1 MSRVTII
8 NRIEYEY
15 EKKREEYNAPK
26 SPPVLSRLFNRCL
39 RRPFILMESEMN
51 PSSDKNLLFA
61 LIAHHNGY
69 ITMEQFFEAA
79 AVWNREP
86 KRDLGEI
93 LVEKKFLDEVE
104 RFNIQGIVEDRLRRQ
119 GGIDDTLS
127 FIVAS
132 GSVPQGD
139 SLPEDWKGKIDA
151 ITQVIRDKTSPNP
164 PKFGAPETD
173 LGTHRYIIRKT
184 LGHGGQ
190 GYVWEAIDTELNRK
204 VAIKNIVPSLSSDPI
219 HQELLIDEARK
230 TGKLGHPGIPPVFD
244 IGKDTDGKPYF
255 TMQLISGGK
264 LSERYG
270 NLKYESISRSEF
282 VKQIRP
288 LLRHLIAACNTVE
301 FAFDTEAVIHR
312 DLKPANVMVNRYG
325 ETVVMDWG
333 MGKIVNDSSQISDD
347 ASSVLFI
354 PISQGSGSEEKTSV
368 GTIKGT
374 AAFMSPEQA
383 RAENDKLDHRTD
395 VYGLGAI
402 LYWILT
408 GQAPHKRTRDA
419 LPDIQKNRF
428 PTPSQARP
436 SLSIPPEIEAIC
448 LKAMASEPEDRY
460 QKSGQMAADLE
471 NFIAGEPVVALPEN
485 VLRKTERFLRKHARA
500 VIASLI
506 GLTLAVQ
513 GLALA
518 NRIIANKN
526 TQLKNSRA
534 VATKILDDLVGG
546 LTDNRLSQI
555 PKANEARLS
564 ILNQIATEVDDLI
577 KLNPD
582 DTELKLNYVNVL
594 IRQGKLQ
601 GDIGEKQKAIER
613 LERAHEILEQTKNV
627 SDPVFRDNWK
637 KTFCDKSYYHASE
650 LIKQKFIDQADPI
663 AEEAIAIAEQY
674 SDSIKS
680 NAEKTKDFSVFFAR
694 LYRQRASIHVMRG
707 NWQQALDETIKA
719 KNILQPFV
727 EGPLSKLTSESEPPD
742 LTTEE
747 GKEIFEDLAYYLLLC
762 GDQGDYETVSEKY
775 EDAERSFLKAL
786 EVAKILSK
794 TKLPADG
801 ILQTVNNLRKLHR
814 LALITENQNKADKY
828 YQQAM
833 ESISKFI
840 EDLPGLEKSIF
851 LIECDRAR
859 GMAKINLEEAKKAL
873 EKAKQSNKKMLDDK
887 DLEKLIQGESANTE
901 VEYYLAA
908 ANTAIT
914 RAIDG
919 NSPELP
925 SLESKK
931 IGLLRKMQEI
941 KSGKLKIRELNY
953 LP

>member
-1 MSRVTII
+1 
-8 NRIEYEY
+8 
-15 EKKREEYNAPK
+15 
-26 SPPVLSRLFNRCL
+26 
-39 RRPFILMESEMN
+39 MN

-86 KRDLGEI
+86 KRELGEI
-93 LVEKKFLDEVE
+93 LVEKKFLDDVE
-104 RFNIQGIVEDRLRRQ
+104 RFNIQGIVEDRVRRQ

-132 GSVPQGD
+132 GSVPQKD
-139 SLPEDWKGKIDA
+139 ALPEDWQDKIDA
-151 ITQVIRDKTSPNP
+151 ITQVISDKTSPNP
-164 PKFGAPETD
+164 PNFGTPEANR
-173 LGTHRYIIRKT
+173 GIHRYIIRKS

-190 GYVWEAIDTELNRK
+190 GYVWEAIDTELNRR
-204 VAIKNIVPSLSSDPI
+204 VAIKNIVPSLSSDPL

-230 TGKLGHPGIPPVFD
+230 TGKLGHPGVPPVFD
-244 IGKDTDGKPYF
+244 IGKDADGKPFF

-264 LSERYG
+264 LSETYD
-270 NLKYESISRSEF
+270 NLKYESISRSDF
-282 VKQIRP
+282 VNQIRP

-301 FAFDTEAVIHR
+301 FAFDKEAVIHR
-312 DLKPANVMVNRYG
+312 DLKPANIMVNRYG

-333 MGKIVNDSSQISDD
+333 MGKIISDSSQINDD

-354 PISQGSGSEEKTSV
+354 PITQGSSSEERTSV

-460 QKSGQMAADLE
+460 QKAGQMAADLE
-471 NFIAGEPVVALPEN
+471 NFIAGEPVVALPDN
-485 VLRKTERFLRKHARA
+485 LPRKTERFLRKHARA
-500 VIASLI
+500 VSASLI
-506 GLTLAVQ
+506 GLTLATV

-518 NRIIANKN
+518 NRVIASKN
-526 TQLKNSRA
+526 VQLKNSRA
-534 VATKILDDLVGG
+534 VATNILEDLLGG
-546 LTDNRLSQI
+546 LTDDRLSQI
-555 PKANEARLS
+555 PEANGARLK
-564 ILNQIATEVDDLI
+564 ILTRIVPDLENLI
-577 KLNPD
+577 EQNPEY
-582 DTELKLNYVNVL
+582 TQLKLDLVNVL
-594 IRQGKLQ
+594 IRLGKLQ
-601 GDIGEKQKAIER
+601 GDLGEKQEAIER
-613 LERAHEILEQTKNV
+613 LERAHELLEQTKNI
-627 SDPVFRDNWK
+627 SDPDFVENWK
-637 KTFCDKSYYHASE
+637 KTFCDKSYYHATE
-650 LIKQKFIDQADPI
+650 LIKQKVIDQADPI
-663 AEEAIAIAEQY
+663 VEEAIAIAEQY
-674 SDSIKS
+674 SDSVKS

-694 LYRQRASIHVMRG
+694 LYRLRASIHVMRG
-707 NWQQALDETIKA
+707 NWQQALVETIKA
-719 KNILQPFV
+719 KDILQPFV

-747 GKEIFEDLAYYLLLC
+747 QKEILAVLGYDVLLS
-762 GDQGDYETVSEKY
+762 GDQGDYETVSEKHQ
-775 EDAERSFLKAL
+775 DAERSFLKAL
-786 EVAKILSK
+786 DVAKILSK
-794 TKLPADG
+794 TELPVDG
-801 ILQTVNNLRKLHR
+801 IVQTVNNLRKLNR
-814 LALITENQNKADKY
+814 LALITENETKADMY
-828 YQQAM
+828 YQQM
-833 ESISKFI
+833 MDSTSK
-840 EDLPGLEKSIF
+840 ETLEFPIVQKYLYF
-851 LIECDRAR
+851 VECDRAR
-859 GMAKINLEEAKKAL
+859 GLAKINLEEAKKAL
-873 EKAKQSNKKMLDDK
+873 EKAKQLQ
-887 DLEKLIQGESANTE
+887 EKLINDPDLQQFIRGESAKTE

-919 NSPELP
+919 RSPELP

-931 IGLLRKMQEI
+931 IELLSKMEGLNA
-941 KSGKLKIRELNY
+941 GKLKIRELNY

>member
-1 MSRVTII
+1 
-8 NRIEYEY
+8 
-15 EKKREEYNAPK
+15 
-26 SPPVLSRLFNRCL
+26 
-39 RRPFILMESEMN
+39 MN

-86 KRDLGEI
+86 KRELGEI

-132 GSVPQGD
+132 GSVPQKD
-139 SLPEDWKGKIDA
+139 ALPEDWQDKIDA
-151 ITQVIRDKTSPNP
+151 ITQVISDKTSPNP
-164 PKFGAPETD
+164 PNFGTPEANR
-173 LGTHRYIIRKT
+173 GIHRYIIRKS

-190 GYVWEAIDTELNRK
+190 GYVWEAIDTELNRR
-204 VAIKNIVPSLSSDPI
+204 VAIKNIVPSLSSDPL

-230 TGKLGHPGIPPVFD
+230 TGKLGHPGVPPVFD
-244 IGKDTDGKPYF
+244 IGKDADGKPFF

-264 LSERYG
+264 LSETYD
-270 NLKYESISRSEF
+270 NLKYESISRSDF
-282 VKQIRP
+282 VNQIRP

-301 FAFDTEAVIHR
+301 FAFDKEAVIHR
-312 DLKPANVMVNRYG
+312 DLKPANIMVNRYG

-333 MGKIVNDSSQISDD
+333 MGKIISDSSQINDD

-354 PISQGSGSEEKTSV
+354 PITQGSSSEERTSV

-460 QKSGQMAADLE
+460 QKAGQMAADLE
-471 NFIAGEPVVALPEN
+471 NFIAGEPVVALPDN
-485 VLRKTERFLRKHARA
+485 LPRKTERFLRKHARA
-500 VIASLI
+500 VSASLI
-506 GLTLAVQ
+506 GLTLATV

-518 NRIIANKN
+518 NRVIASKN
-526 TQLKNSRA
+526 VQLKNSRA
-534 VATKILDDLVGG
+534 VATNILEDLLGG
-546 LTDNRLSQI
+546 LTDDRLSQI
-555 PKANEARLS
+555 PEANGARLK
-564 ILNQIATEVDDLI
+564 ILTRIVPDLENLI
-577 KLNPD
+577 EQNPEY
-582 DTELKLNYVNVL
+582 TQLKLDLVNVL
-594 IRQGKLQ
+594 IRLGKLQ
-601 GDIGEKQKAIER
+601 GDLGEKQEAIER
-613 LERAHEILEQTKNV
+613 LERAHELLEQTKNI
-627 SDPVFRDNWK
+627 SDPDFVENWK
-637 KTFCDKSYYHASE
+637 KTFCDKSYYHATE
-650 LIKQKFIDQADPI
+650 LIKQKVIDQADPI
-663 AEEAIAIAEQY
+663 VEEAIAIAEQY
-674 SDSIKS
+674 SDSVKS

-694 LYRQRASIHVMRG
+694 LYRLRASIHVMRG
-707 NWQQALDETIKA
+707 NWQQALVETIKA
-719 KNILQPFV
+719 KDILQPFV

-747 GKEIFEDLAYYLLLC
+747 QKEILAVLGYDVLLS
-762 GDQGDYETVSEKY
+762 GDQGDYETVSEKHQ
-775 EDAERSFLKAL
+775 DAERSFLKAL
-786 EVAKILSK
+786 DVAKILSK
-794 TKLPADG
+794 TELPVDG
-801 ILQTVNNLRKLHR
+801 IVQTVNNLRKLHR
-814 LALITENQNKADKY
+814 LALITENETKADMY
-828 YQQAM
+828 YQQM
-833 ESISKFI
+833 MDSTSK
-840 EDLPGLEKSIF
+840 ETLEFPIVQKYLYF
-851 LIECDRAR
+851 VECDRAR
-859 GMAKINLEEAKKAL
+859 GLAKINLEEAKKAL
-873 EKAKQSNKKMLDDK
+873 EKAKQLQ
-887 DLEKLIQGESANTE
+887 EKLINDPDLQQFIRGESAKTE

-919 NSPELP
+919 RSPELP

-931 IGLLRKMQEI
+931 IELLSKMEGLNA
-941 KSGKLKIRELNY
+941 GKLKIRELNY

>member
-1 MSRVTII
+1 
-8 NRIEYEY
+8 
-15 EKKREEYNAPK
+15 
-26 SPPVLSRLFNRCL
+26 
-39 RRPFILMESEMN
+39 MESEMN

>member
-1 MSRVTII
+1 
-8 NRIEYEY
+8 
-15 EKKREEYNAPK
+15 
-26 SPPVLSRLFNRCL
+26 
-39 RRPFILMESEMN
+39 MN

-86 KRDLGEI
+86 KRELGEI
-93 LVEKKFLDEVE
+93 LVEKKFLDDVE
-104 RFNIQGIVEDRLRRQ
+104 RFNIQGIVEDRVRRQ

-132 GSVPQGD
+132 GSVPQKD
-139 SLPEDWKGKIDA
+139 ALPEDWQDKIDA
-151 ITQVIRDKTSPNP
+151 ITQVISDKTSPNP
-164 PKFGAPETD
+164 PNFGTPEANR
-173 LGTHRYIIRKT
+173 GIHRYIIRKS

-190 GYVWEAIDTELNRK
+190 GYVWEAIDTELNRR
-204 VAIKNIVPSLSSDPI
+204 VAIKNIVPSLSSDPL

-230 TGKLGHPGIPPVFD
+230 TGKLGHPGVPPVFD
-244 IGKDTDGKPYF
+244 IGKDADGKPFF

-264 LSERYG
+264 LSETYD
-270 NLKYESISRSEF
+270 NLKYESISRSDF
-282 VKQIRP
+282 VNQIRP

-301 FAFDTEAVIHR
+301 FAFDKEAVIHR
-312 DLKPANVMVNRYG
+312 DLKPANIMVNRYG

-333 MGKIVNDSSQISDD
+333 MGKIISDSSQINDD

-354 PISQGSGSEEKTSV
+354 PITQGSSSEERTSV

-460 QKSGQMAADLE
+460 QKAGQMAADLE
-471 NFIAGEPVVALPEN
+471 NFIAGEPVVALPDN
-485 VLRKTERFLRKHARA
+485 LPRKTERFLRKHARA
-500 VIASLI
+500 VSASLI
-506 GLTLAVQ
+506 GLTLATV

-518 NRIIANKN
+518 NRVIASKN
-526 TQLKNSRA
+526 VQLKNSRA
-534 VATKILDDLVGG
+534 VATNILEDLLGG
-546 LTDNRLSQI
+546 LTDDRLSQI
-555 PKANEARLS
+555 PEANGARLK
-564 ILNQIATEVDDLI
+564 ILTRIVPDLENLI
-577 KLNPD
+577 EQNPEY
-582 DTELKLNYVNVL
+582 TQLKLDLVNVL
-594 IRQGKLQ
+594 IRLGKLQ
-601 GDIGEKQKAIER
+601 GDLGEKQEAIER
-613 LERAHEILEQTKNV
+613 LERAHELLEQTKNI
-627 SDPVFRDNWK
+627 SDPDFVENWK
-637 KTFCDKSYYHASE
+637 KTFCDKSYYHATE
-650 LIKQKFIDQADPI
+650 LIKQKVIDQADPI
-663 AEEAIAIAEQY
+663 VEEAIAIAEQY
-674 SDSIKS
+674 SDSVKS

-694 LYRQRASIHVMRG
+694 LYRLRASIHVMRG
-707 NWQQALDETIKA
+707 NWQQALVETIKA
-719 KNILQPFV
+719 KDILQPFV

-747 GKEIFEDLAYYLLLC
+747 QKEILAVLGYDVLLS
-762 GDQGDYETVSEKY
+762 GDQGDYETVSEKHQ
-775 EDAERSFLKAL
+775 DAERSFLKAL
-786 EVAKILSK
+786 DVAKILSK
-794 TKLPADG
+794 TELPVDG
-801 ILQTVNNLRKLHR
+801 IVQTVNNLRKLHR
-814 LALITENQNKADKY
+814 LALITENETKADMY
-828 YQQAM
+828 YQQM
-833 ESISKFI
+833 MDSTSK
-840 EDLPGLEKSIF
+840 ETLEFPIVQKYLYF
-851 LIECDRAR
+851 VECDRAR
-859 GMAKINLEEAKKAL
+859 GLAKINLEEAKKAL
-873 EKAKQSNKKMLDDK
+873 EKAKQLQ
-887 DLEKLIQGESANTE
+887 EKLINDPDLQQFIRGESAKTE

-919 NSPELP
+919 RSPELP

-931 IGLLRKMQEI
+931 IELLSKMEGLNA
-941 KSGKLKIRELNY
+941 GKLKIRELNY

>member
-1 MSRVTII
+1 
-8 NRIEYEY
+8 
-15 EKKREEYNAPK
+15 
-26 SPPVLSRLFNRCL
+26 
-39 RRPFILMESEMN
+39 MN

-69 ITMEQFFEAA
+69 ISMEQFFEAA
-79 AVWNREP
+79 AVWNKEP
-86 KRDLGEI
+86 KRELGEI

-104 RFNIQGIVEDRLRRQ
+104 RFNIQGIVEDRVRRQ

-132 GSVPQGD
+132 GSVPQKD
-139 SLPEDWKGKIDA
+139 ALPEDWQDKIDA
-151 ITQVIRDKTSPNP
+151 ITQVISNKTSPNP
-164 PKFGAPETD
+164 PNFGTPEANR
-173 LGTHRYIIRKT
+173 GIHRYIIRKS

-190 GYVWEAIDTELNRK
+190 GYVWEAIDTELNRR
-204 VAIKNIVPSLSSDPI
+204 VAIKNIVPSLSSDPL

-230 TGKLGHPGIPPVFD
+230 TGKLGHPGVPPVFD
-244 IGKDTDGKPYF
+244 IGKDADGKPFF

-264 LSERYG
+264 LSETYD
-270 NLKYESISRSEF
+270 NLKYESISRSDF
-282 VKQIRP
+282 VNQIRP

-301 FAFDTEAVIHR
+301 FAFDIEAVIHR
-312 DLKPANVMVNRYG
+312 DLKPANIMVNRYG

-333 MGKIVNDSSQISDD
+333 MGKIISDPSQINDD

-354 PISQGSGSEEKTSV
+354 PITQGSSSEERTSV

-448 LKAMASEPEDRY
+448 LKAMASKPEDRY
-460 QKSGQMAADLE
+460 QKAGQMAADLE
-471 NFIAGEPVVALPEN
+471 NFIAGEPVVALPDN
-485 VLRKTERFLRKHARA
+485 LPRKTERFLRKHARA
-500 VIASLI
+500 VTASLL
-506 GLTLAVQ
+506 GLSLATV

-518 NRIIANKN
+518 NRIIASKN
-526 TQLKNSRA
+526 VQLQNSRA
-534 VATKILDDLVGG
+534 VSTKIMEDLVGG
-546 LTDNRLSQI
+546 LTDNRLAQI
-555 PKANEARLS
+555 PQANGARQS
-564 ILNQIATEVDDLI
+564 ILQEIATEVNDLI
-577 KLNPD
+577 GENPD
-582 DTELKLNYVNVL
+582 DNELKLNYVNVL
-594 IRQGKLQ
+594 IRLGKLE
-601 GDIGEKQKAIER
+601 GDLVNEEEAIER
-613 LERAHEILEQTKNV
+613 FERAHEILEQTKTI
-627 SDPVFRDNWK
+627 SDPVFRENWK
-637 KTFCDKSYYHASE
+637 KTFFDESFYHATE
-650 LIKQKFIDQADPI
+650 LIKQKKIDQADPI
-663 AEEAIAIAEQY
+663 VEDVIAIAEKY

-680 NAEKTKDFSVFFAR
+680 NAEKTKDFSVFLSR
-694 LYRQRASIHVMRG
+694 LYRPRASIHVLLG
-707 NWQQALDETIKA
+707 NWQQALAETSKA
-719 KNILQPFV
+719 RDILKPFV
-727 EGPLSKLTSESEPPD
+727 EGPLSKLTSESEPLD

-747 GKEIFEDLAYYLLLC
+747 GKKIFEALGYYLLFC
-762 GDQGDYETVSEKY
+762 GDQGDYEIVSEKRDKY
-775 EDAERSFLKAL
+775 DNAEKSFLEAL
-786 EVAKILSK
+786 DVAKILSK
-794 TKLPADG
+794 TELPADG
-801 ILQTVNNLRKLHR
+801 KIQTVNNLRKLHR
-814 LALITENQNKADKY
+814 LALITEKQNKADKY

-833 ESISKFI
+833 DSISKFI

-873 EKAKQSNKKMLDDK
+873 EKAKQSHKKMLDDK
-887 DLEKLIQGESANTE
+887 DLQKLIQGESAKTE
-901 VEYYLAA
+901 AEYYLAA

-919 NSPELP
+919 NSPGLP
-925 SLESKK
+925 SLEKEKAELLSKIEEFK
-931 IGLLRKMQEI
+931 A
-941 KSGKLKIRELNY
+941 GKLKIRELNY

>member
-1 MSRVTII
+1 
-8 NRIEYEY
+8 
-15 EKKREEYNAPK
+15 
-26 SPPVLSRLFNRCL
+26 
-39 RRPFILMESEMN
+39 MESEMN

-164 PKFGAPETD
+164 PNFGAPETD

-204 VAIKNIVPSLSSDPI
+204 VAIKNIVPSLSSDPL

-244 IGKDTDGKPYF
+244 IGKDADGKPYF

-270 NLKYESISRSEF
+270 NLKYESISRSDF

-333 MGKIVNDSSQISDD
+333 MGKIISDPSHINDD

-354 PISQGSGSEEKTSV
+354 PITQGSSSEERTSV

-383 RAENDKLDHRTD
+383 RAENDRLDHRTD

-555 PKANEARLS
+555 PEANEARLS
-564 ILNQIATEVDDLI
+564 ILDEIATEVDDLI

-582 DTELKLNYVNVL
+582 DAELKLDL
-594 IRQGKLQ
+594 IRLLIRSAK
-601 GDIGEKQKAIER
+601 IEGENSKSDEAIKHWQ
-613 LERAHEILEQTKNV
+613 RADELLKETKDE
-627 SDPVFRDNWK
+627 SDRVFKENWIN
-637 KTFCDKSYYHASE
+637 TFCDKGYYHSSQ
-650 LIKQKFIDQADPI
+650 LIKQDHADQADTLI
-663 AEEAIAIAEQY
+663 AEACAIAEQY
-674 SDSIKS
+674 HDSIKS
-680 NAEKTKDFSVFFAR
+680 NPDKTKDFSASFAR
-694 LYRQRASIHVMRG
+694 LYRQRASIHVLRG

-719 KNILQPFV
+719 RGVLQPSV
-727 EGPLSKLTSESEPPD
+727 KEPLSKLTSEPGSGN
-742 LTTEE
+742 LTSAEE
-747 GKEIFEDLAYYLLLC
+747 NEILGVLGNYVLLC
-762 GDQGDYETVSEKY
+762 GDQGDYEIVLEKY
-775 EDAERSFLKAL
+775 EDAERSFLDSL
-786 EVAKILSK
+786 HVAEMLSPMQ
-794 TKLPADG
+794 LGADG
-801 ILQTVNNLRKLHR
+801 KIQTVNNLRKLHR
-814 LALITENQNKADKY
+814 LALITEDDRKADNY
-828 YQQAM
+828 YQQVM
-833 ESISKFI
+833 DSTSKETSSFPKVQRY
-840 EDLPGLEKSIF
+840 LYF
-851 LIECDRAR
+851 IECDRAR
-859 GMAKINLEEAKKAL
+859 GLAKINLEEAKKAL
-873 EKAKQSNKKMLDDK
+873 ENAKQAHD
-887 DLEKLIQGESANTE
+887 KLINDPNFQPLIQLESAQTE

-908 ANTAIT
+908 ATCAI
-914 RAIDG
+914 RKAIDG
-919 NSPELP
+919 NSPEST
-925 SLESKK
+925 SLETQRVNLLKK
-931 IGLLRKMQEI
+931 MEELKAN
-941 KSGKLKIRELNY
+941 SLKIQELKY

>member
-1 MSRVTII
+1 
-8 NRIEYEY
+8 
-15 EKKREEYNAPK
+15 
-26 SPPVLSRLFNRCL
+26 
-39 RRPFILMESEMN
+39 MN

-69 ITMEQFFEAA
+69 ISMEQFFEAA
-79 AVWNREP
+79 AVWNKEP
-86 KRDLGEI
+86 KRELGEI
-93 LVEKKFLDEVE
+93 LVEKNFLDEVE
-104 RFNIQGIVEDRLRRQ
+104 RFNIQGIVEDRVRRQ

-132 GSVPQGD
+132 GSVPQKD
-139 SLPEDWKGKIDA
+139 ALPEDWQDKIDA
-151 ITQVIRDKTSPNP
+151 ITQVISNKTSPNP
-164 PKFGAPETD
+164 PNFGTPEANR
-173 LGTHRYIIRKT
+173 GIHRYIIRKS

-190 GYVWEAIDTELNRK
+190 GYVWEAIDTELNRR
-204 VAIKNIVPSLSSDPI
+204 VAIKNIVPSLSSDPL

-230 TGKLGHPGIPPVFD
+230 TGKLGHPGVPPVFD
-244 IGKDTDGKPYF
+244 IGKDADGKPFF

-264 LSERYG
+264 LSETYD
-270 NLKYESISRSEF
+270 NLKYESISRSDF
-282 VKQIRP
+282 VNQIRP

-301 FAFDTEAVIHR
+301 FAFDIEAVIHR
-312 DLKPANVMVNRYG
+312 DLKPANIMVNRYG

-333 MGKIVNDSSQISDD
+333 MGKIISDPSQINDD

-354 PISQGSGSEEKTSV
+354 PITQGSSSEERTSV

-448 LKAMASEPEDRY
+448 LKAMASKPEDRY
-460 QKSGQMAADLE
+460 QKAGQMAADLE
-471 NFIAGEPVVALPEN
+471 NFIAGEPVVALPDN
-485 VLRKTERFLRKHARA
+485 LPRKTERFLRKHARA
-500 VIASLI
+500 VTASLL
-506 GLTLAVQ
+506 GLSLATV

-518 NRIIANKN
+518 NRIIASKN
-526 TQLKNSRA
+526 VQLQNSRA
-534 VATKILDDLVGG
+534 VSTKIMEDLVGG
-546 LTDNRLSQI
+546 LTDNRLAQI
-555 PKANEARLS
+555 PQANGARQS
-564 ILNQIATEVDDLI
+564 ILQEIATEVNDLI
-577 KLNPD
+577 GENPD
-582 DTELKLNYVNVL
+582 DNELKLNYVNVL
-594 IRQGKLQ
+594 IRLGKLE
-601 GDIGEKQKAIER
+601 GDLVNEEEAIER
-613 LERAHEILEQTKNV
+613 FERAHEILEQTKTI
-627 SDPVFRDNWK
+627 SDPVFRENWK
-637 KTFCDKSYYHASE
+637 KTFFDESFYHATE
-650 LIKQKFIDQADPI
+650 LIKQKKIDQADPI
-663 AEEAIAIAEQY
+663 VEDVIAIAEKY

-680 NAEKTKDFSVFFAR
+680 NAEKTKDFSVFLSR
-694 LYRQRASIHVMRG
+694 LYRPRASIHVLLG
-707 NWQQALDETIKA
+707 NWQQALAETSKA
-719 KNILQPFV
+719 RDILKPFV
-727 EGPLSKLTSESEPPD
+727 EGPLSKLTSESEPLD

-747 GKEIFEDLAYYLLLC
+747 GKKIFEALGYYLLFC
-762 GDQGDYETVSEKY
+762 GDQGDYEIVSEKRDKY
-775 EDAERSFLKAL
+775 DNAEKSFLEAL
-786 EVAKILSK
+786 DVAKILSK
-794 TKLPADG
+794 TELPADG
-801 ILQTVNNLRKLHR
+801 KIQTVNNLRKLHR
-814 LALITENQNKADKY
+814 LALITEKQNKADKY

-833 ESISKFI
+833 DSISKFI

-873 EKAKQSNKKMLDDK
+873 EKAKQSHKKMLDDK
-887 DLEKLIQGESANTE
+887 DLQKLIQGESAKTE
-901 VEYYLAA
+901 AEYYLAA

-919 NSPELP
+919 NSPGLP
-925 SLESKK
+925 SLEKEKAELLSKIEEFK
-931 IGLLRKMQEI
+931 A
-941 KSGKLKIRELNY
+941 GKLKIRELNY

>member
-1 MSRVTII
+1 
-8 NRIEYEY
+8 
-15 EKKREEYNAPK
+15 
-26 SPPVLSRLFNRCL
+26 
-39 RRPFILMESEMN
+39 MN

-86 KRDLGEI
+86 KRELGEI

-132 GSVPQGD
+132 GSVPQKD
-139 SLPEDWKGKIDA
+139 ALPEDWQDKIDA
-151 ITQVIRDKTSPNP
+151 ITQVISDKTSPNP
-164 PKFGAPETD
+164 PNFGTPEANR
-173 LGTHRYIIRKT
+173 GIHRYIIRKS

-190 GYVWEAIDTELNRK
+190 GYVWEAIDTELNRR

-244 IGKDTDGKPYF
+244 IGKDADGKPYF

-312 DLKPANVMVNRYG
+312 DLKPANIMVNRYG

-354 PISQGSGSEEKTSV
+354 PISPGSGSEERTSV

-374 AAFMSPEQA
+374 TAFMSPEQA
-383 RAENDKLDHRTD
+383 RAENDRLDHRTD

-408 GQAPHKRTRDA
+408 GLAPHKGTRDA
-419 LPDIQKNRF
+419 LPNIQQNRF
-428 PTPSQARP
+428 PRPSQARP
-436 SLSIPPEIEAIC
+436 SLSIPPELEAIC
-448 LKAMASEPEDRY
+448 LKAMAAQPEDRY

-485 VLRKTERFLRKHARA
+485 LLRKTERFLRKHARA

-518 NRIIANKN
+518 NGVIANKN

-534 VATKILDDLVGG
+534 VATKIMEDLVGG
-546 LTDNRLSQI
+546 LTDNSLSQI
-555 PKANEARLS
+555 PGAHEARLE
-564 ILNQIATEVDDLI
+564 ILNKIVPDFEKLI
-577 KLNPD
+577 EQNPEY
-582 DTELKLNYVNVL
+582 TELKLDLVNVL
-594 IRQGKLQ
+594 IRLGKTE
-601 GDIGEKQKAIER
+601 GEIGEYQGAIEH
-613 LERAHEILEQTKNV
+613 LEQADEILEQTKNV
-627 SDPVFRDNWK
+627 SDPDFMENWK
-637 KTFCDKSYYHASE
+637 MAFCDKSYYHSSVFV
-650 LIKQKFIDQADPI
+650 KQRDIDQADSI

-680 NAEKTKDFSVFFAR
+680 NAEKTKEFSTSFAR
-694 LYRQRASIHVMRG
+694 LYRQRASIHVLRG

-719 KNILQPFV
+719 RGVLQPFIK
-727 EGPLSKLTSESEPPD
+727 EPLSKLTSEPGSGN
-742 LTTEE
+742 LTSAEE
-747 GKEIFEDLAYYLLLC
+747 NEILGVLGNYVLLC
-762 GDQGDYETVSEKY
+762 GDQGDYEIVLDKY
-775 EDAERSFLKAL
+775 EDAERSLL
-786 EVAKILSK
+786 DSLHVAKMLSPMQ
-794 TKLPADG
+794 LGADG
-801 ILQTVNNLRKLHR
+801 KIQTVNNLRKLQR
-814 LALITENQNKADKY
+814 LALITKNETKADMY
-828 YQQAM
+828 YQRM
-833 ESISKFI
+833 MDSTSKKT
-840 EDLPGLEKSIF
+840 LEFPIVQKYLYF
-851 LIECDRAR
+851 VECDRAR
-859 GMAKINLEEAKKAL
+859 GLAEINLEQAKQAL
-873 EKAKQSNKKMLDDK
+873 EKAKQS
-887 DLEKLIQGESANTE
+887 LEKIASDSDLKAILNSKPSKNEID
-901 VEYYLAA
+901 YYSVAA
-908 ANTAIT
+908 KTAIT

-919 NSPELP
+919 NSSELP
-925 SLESKK
+925 SLEAEKAELLSRIEESKA
-931 IGLLRKMQEI
+931 
-941 KSGKLKIRELNY
+941 GKLKIRELNY

>member
-1 MSRVTII
+1 
-8 NRIEYEY
+8 
-15 EKKREEYNAPK
+15 
-26 SPPVLSRLFNRCL
+26 
-39 RRPFILMESEMN
+39 MN

-69 ITMEQFFEAA
+69 ISMEQFFEAA
-79 AVWNREP
+79 AVWNKEP
-86 KRDLGEI
+86 KRELGEI
-93 LVEKKFLDEVE
+93 LVEKNFLDEVE
-104 RFNIQGIVEDRLRRQ
+104 RFNIQGIVEDRVRRQ

-132 GSVPQGD
+132 GSVPQKD
-139 SLPEDWKGKIDA
+139 ALPEDWQDKIDA
-151 ITQVIRDKTSPNP
+151 ITQVISNKTSPNP
-164 PKFGAPETD
+164 PNFGTPEANR
-173 LGTHRYIIRKT
+173 GIHRYIIRKS

-190 GYVWEAIDTELNRK
+190 GYVWEAIDTELNRR
-204 VAIKNIVPSLSSDPI
+204 VAIKNIVPSLSSDPL

-230 TGKLGHPGIPPVFD
+230 TGKLGHPGVPPVFD
-244 IGKDTDGKPYF
+244 IGKDADGKPFF

-264 LSERYG
+264 LSETYD
-270 NLKYESISRSEF
+270 NLKYESISRSDF
-282 VKQIRP
+282 VNQIRP

-301 FAFDTEAVIHR
+301 FAFDIEAVIHR
-312 DLKPANVMVNRYG
+312 DLKPANIMVNRYG

-333 MGKIVNDSSQISDD
+333 MGKIISDPSQINDD

-354 PISQGSGSEEKTSV
+354 PITQGSSSEERTSV

-448 LKAMASEPEDRY
+448 LKAMASKPEDRY
-460 QKSGQMAADLE
+460 QKAGQMAADLE
-471 NFIAGEPVVALPEN
+471 NFIAGEPVVALPDN
-485 VLRKTERFLRKHARA
+485 LPRKTERFLRKHARA
-500 VIASLI
+500 VTASLL
-506 GLTLAVQ
+506 GLSLATV

-518 NRIIANKN
+518 NRIIASKN
-526 TQLKNSRA
+526 VQLQNSRA
-534 VATKILDDLVGG
+534 VSTKIMEDLVGG
-546 LTDNRLSQI
+546 LTDNRLAQI
-555 PKANEARLS
+555 PQANGARQS
-564 ILNQIATEVDDLI
+564 ILQEIATEVNDLI
-577 KLNPD
+577 GENPD
-582 DTELKLNYVNVL
+582 DNELKLNYVNVL
-594 IRQGKLQ
+594 IRLGKLE
-601 GDIGEKQKAIER
+601 GDLVNEEEAIER
-613 LERAHEILEQTKNV
+613 FERAHEILEQTKTI
-627 SDPVFRDNWK
+627 SDPVFRENWK
-637 KTFCDKSYYHASE
+637 KTFFDESFYHATE
-650 LIKQKFIDQADPI
+650 LIKQKKIDQADPI
-663 AEEAIAIAEQY
+663 VEDVIAIAEKY

-680 NAEKTKDFSVFFAR
+680 NAEKTKDFSVFLSR
-694 LYRQRASIHVMRG
+694 LYRPRASIHVLLG
-707 NWQQALDETIKA
+707 NWQQALAETSKA
-719 KNILQPFV
+719 RDILKPFV
-727 EGPLSKLTSESEPPD
+727 EGPLSKLTSESEPLD

-747 GKEIFEDLAYYLLLC
+747 GKKIFEALGYYLLFC
-762 GDQGDYETVSEKY
+762 GDQGDYEIVSDKRDKYDNAEK
-775 EDAERSFLKAL
+775 SFLEAL
-786 EVAKILSK
+786 DVAKILSK
-794 TKLPADG
+794 TELPADG
-801 ILQTVNNLRKLHR
+801 KIQTVNNLRKLHR
-814 LALITENQNKADKY
+814 LALITEKQNKADKY

-833 ESISKFI
+833 DSISKFI

-873 EKAKQSNKKMLDDK
+873 EKAKQSHKKMLDDK
-887 DLEKLIQGESANTE
+887 DLQKLIQGESAKTE
-901 VEYYLAA
+901 AEYYLAA

-919 NSPELP
+919 NSPGLP
-925 SLESKK
+925 SLEKEKAELLSKIEEFK
-931 IGLLRKMQEI
+931 A
-941 KSGKLKIRELNY
+941 GKLKIRELNY

>member
-1 MSRVTII
+1 
-8 NRIEYEY
+8 
-15 EKKREEYNAPK
+15 
-26 SPPVLSRLFNRCL
+26 
-39 RRPFILMESEMN
+39 MESEMN

-61 LIAHHNGY
+61 LIAQHNGY

-86 KRDLGEI
+86 KRDLGEV

-119 GGIDDTLS
+119 GGVDNTLS
-127 FIVAS
+127 FIIES

-139 SLPEDWKGKIDA
+139 SLPEDWKSKIEA
-151 ITQVIRDKTSPNP
+151 ITQVIRDKTPPNP
-164 PKFGAPETD
+164 PNFGAPETD
-173 LGTHRYIIRKT
+173 LGTHRYIIRNT

-244 IGKDTDGKPYF
+244 IGKDADGKPYF

-312 DLKPANVMVNRYG
+312 DLKPANIMVNRYG

-354 PISQGSGSEEKTSV
+354 PISPGSGSEERTSV

-374 AAFMSPEQA
+374 TAFMSPEQA
-383 RAENDKLDHRTD
+383 RAENDRLDHRTD

-408 GQAPHKRTRDA
+408 GLAPHKGTRDA
-419 LPDIQKNRF
+419 LPNIQQNRF
-428 PTPSQARP
+428 PRPSQARP
-436 SLSIPPEIEAIC
+436 SLSIPPELEAIC
-448 LKAMASEPEDRY
+448 LKAMAAQPEDRY
-460 QKSGQMAADLE
+460 RKSGQMAADLE

-485 VLRKTERFLRKHARA
+485 LLRKTERFLRKHARA

-518 NRIIANKN
+518 NGIIANKN

-534 VATKILDDLVGG
+534 VATKIMEDLVGG
-546 LTDNRLSQI
+546 LTDNSLSQI
-555 PKANEARLS
+555 PEANEARLS
-564 ILNQIATEVDDLI
+564 ILNKIATEVDDLI

-594 IRQGKLQ
+594 IRLGKLQ
-601 GDIGEKQKAIER
+601 GDIGEKEKAIER
-613 LERAHEILEQTKNV
+613 LERAHEILDQTRNV

-637 KTFCDKSYYHASE
+637 KTFCDKSYYHATE
-650 LIKQKFIDQADPI
+650 LIKQKLIDQADPI
-663 AEEAIAIAEQY
+663 VEDAIAIAEQY

-680 NAEKTKDFSVFFAR
+680 NAEKTKEFSVFLSR
-694 LYRQRASIHVMRG
+694 LYRPRASIHVMRG
-707 NWQQALDETIKA
+707 NWQQALVETIKA
-719 KNILQPFV
+719 KDILQPFV

-747 GKEIFEDLAYYLLLC
+747 GKEIFEALQYYLLVC

-775 EDAERSFLKAL
+775 EDAEKPFLRAL
-786 EVAKILSK
+786 DVAKILSK

-814 LALITENQNKADKY
+814 LALIAEDDRKADNY
-828 YQQAM
+828 YQQVM
-833 ESISKFI
+833 DSTSKEPSAFATVQKY
-840 EDLPGLEKSIF
+840 LYF
-851 LIECDRAR
+851 IECDRAR
-859 GMAKINLEEAKKAL
+859 GLAKINLEEAKKAL
-873 EKAKQSNKKMLDDK
+873 EKAKQAHD
-887 DLEKLIQGESANTE
+887 KLINDPDFQQFIRGESAKTE
-901 VEYYLAA
+901 VEYYLVA
-908 ANTAIT
+908 ANTAIS

-931 IGLLRKMQEI
+931 IELLSKMKEL
-941 KSGKLKIRELNY
+941 KAGELKIRELNY